1 MLLTCKINRMFSSGL
16 DHSKCC
22 RSNVNACSYKFHR
35 KTEMHLE
42 NIEQFKSEM
51 EGCPVRV
58 MPF

>member
-1 MLLTCKINRMFSSGL
+1 MLLTCKINRMFSQDQITL
-16 DHSKCC
+16 
-22 RSNVNACSYKFHR
+22 NVAELMLMLVRTNFIG

>member
-1 MLLTCKINRMFSSGL
+1 MLVRTNFIG
-16 DHSKCC
+16 
-22 RSNVNACSYKFHR
+22 

-51 EGCPVRV
+51 EGCLVRV

>member
-22 RSNVNACSYKFHR
+22 RSNVMLVRTNFIG

>member
-1 MLLTCKINRMFSSGL
+1 MLPTCKINRMFSQDQITL
-16 DHSKCC
+16 
-22 RSNVNACSYKFHR
+22 NVAELNACSYKFHR